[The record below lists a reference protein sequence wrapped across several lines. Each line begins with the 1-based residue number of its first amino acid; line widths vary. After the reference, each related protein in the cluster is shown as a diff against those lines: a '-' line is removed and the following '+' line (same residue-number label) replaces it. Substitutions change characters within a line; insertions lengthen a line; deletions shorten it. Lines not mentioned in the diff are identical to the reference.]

1 MDFSA
6 SAPGHVRFGVF
17 DLDLRSGDLRKA
29 GARLN
34 LPDQPLQFL
43 TALLNRPGELVTR
56 DELRQRL
63 WPEETFVDFEHGLNA
78 AVKRL
83 RDTLGDSADTPR
95 FIETVPRRGYRFIAP
110 VDRDDDRSESHPLAV
125 DETPISPDGIIGH
138 LARQPRVRIAGGVVV
153 TLLAIGAGWTL
164 LLGDLM
170 WGRSKSTRHSDPSG
184 WVPLTDFADAAT
196 QPALSSDGR
205 LLTFIR
211 GPSSFMSTG
220 QVYVKVLPNGEPAA
234 LTHDA
239 AVKMSP
245 TFTPD
250 GASITY
256 SVATTWDTWIVPVG
270 GGPSRLML
278 PNASGLT
285 WIDPHHLLFSE
296 LMSGRHMRVVTASS
310 TRSDVRDVYA
320 PPHDVDMAHRSY
332 LSPDGSRVLVAEMEG
347 EVHGESR
354 WLPCRLVPFD
364 GRSRGA
370 PVGPPGLGCTSAAWS
385 PEGRWMYFV
394 TKSTM
399 GTHIWRQL
407 FPDGTPEQL
416 TSGPS
421 EEDGIAMAPDGRSL
435 VTSVGAEQ
443 TTVWI
448 HTAAG
453 DRQITSEGSAFL
465 AGLDGNVARS
475 VFSPDGKKLYY
486 LEKPRVASGTTSQEL
501 WIADLDQGRSER
513 ALTDVHMTGYD
524 ISPDGQRVVYAAP
537 DATRG
542 SRVWMARLDRTV
554 PPQPL
559 GSSSAFENRPTYG
572 PGGLLF
578 FQATE
583 SGRNFVYRMR
593 EDGSERIRVSP
604 SVIEFIG
611 VSPDG
616 QWVVAQVPV
625 SDDKTPRGIVAYS
638 IRDGS
643 SRRVCYGYCQPS
655 WSPDGRSFNVRWM
668 TGHTSQDDF
677 RTLVIPLQAG
687 QVFPP
692 LPLAGLASE
701 TDVSGLRGTTVVD
714 GSIYMS
720 PDHATYA
727 FSRRTAHRNLYRIPV
742 P

>member
-1 MDFSA
+1 
-6 SAPGHVRFGVF
+6 
-17 DLDLRSGDLRKA
+17 
-29 GARLN
+29 
-34 LPDQPLQFL
+34 
-43 TALLNRPGELVTR
+43 
-56 DELRQRL
+56 
-63 WPEETFVDFEHGLNA
+63 
-78 AVKRL
+78 
-83 RDTLGDSADTPR
+83 
-95 FIETVPRRGYRFIAP
+95 
-110 VDRDDDRSESHPLAV
+110 
-125 DETPISPDGIIGH
+125 
-138 LARQPRVRIAGGVVV
+138 
-153 TLLAIGAGWTL
+153 
-164 LLGDLM
+164 
-170 WGRSKSTRHSDPSG
+170 
-184 WVPLTDFADAAT
+184 
-196 QPALSSDGR
+196 
-205 LLTFIR
+205 
-211 GPSSFMSTG
+211 
-220 QVYVKVLPNGEPAA
+220 
-234 LTHDA
+234 
-239 AVKMSP
+239 
-245 TFTPD
+245 
-250 GASITY
+250 
-256 SVATTWDTWIVPVG
+256 
-270 GGPSRLML
+270 
-278 PNASGLT
+278 
-285 WIDPHHLLFSE
+285 
-296 LMSGRHMRVVTASS
+296 
-310 TRSDVRDVYA
+310 
-320 PPHDVDMAHRSY
+320 
-332 LSPDGSRVLVAEMEG
+332 
-347 EVHGESR
+347 
-354 WLPCRLVPFD
+354 
-364 GRSRGA
+364 
-370 PVGPPGLGCTSAAWS
+370 
-385 PEGRWMYFV
+385 MYFV

-604 SVIEFIG
+604 SIIEFIG

-668 TGHTSQDDF
+668 TGHTSQDGF

-701 TDVSGLRGTTVVD
+701 TDVAGLRGTTIVD

-727 FSRRTAHRNLYRIPV
+727 FSRRTVHRNLYRIPV